1 MLSECVIFVVVYIKC
16 LINISINFI
25 NGKKGK
31 QYNGK

>member
-1 MLSECVIFVVVYIKC
+1 MLSECVILVGVYIKC
-16 LINISINFI
+16 LINININFM